1 MGNINAL
8 RIKKLANV
16 VLENE
21 QPLNIYWQQYV
32 VFNIGIDS
40 VGLWDNKNV
49 INVKS
54 SQTVNICKYLNSFRN
69 KSLLKILK
77 VFFLARFLVKIY
89 ISVFFILKRK
99 NVSLVAQKLL
109 YSSQIK
115 KFPHKSLGSS
125 VCMAAF
131 CNRDL
136 IWTIPLEIARLS

>member
-49 INVKS
+49 INVKKWERKIW
-54 SQTVNICKYLNSFRN
+54 ICQFGNT
-69 KSLLKILK
+69 
-77 VFFLARFLVKIY
+77 
-89 ISVFFILKRK
+89 
-99 NVSLVAQKLL
+99 QK
-109 YSSQIK
+109 K
-115 KFPHKSLGSS
+115 
-125 VCMAAF
+125 
-131 CNRDL
+131 
-136 IWTIPLEIARLS
+136 